1 MAIEGVRERPE
12 RASDEGQARR
22 QDEAFRQIW
31 QAFRTNRTV
40 EDGRHDTEDWRTR
53 PGPFASLVVSIPAAP
68 VQPHLDGF
76 RATLSPLPIVR
87 VHPDHFL
94 YLTLQELGF
103 VTDDPRRRD
112 EIHPDRLAEIA
123 QAAAAL
129 GEEAAFTMTLGGVN
143 SFQDAIFL
151 DVHDGGTCDRLHTR
165 LRELAAIK
173 SSPRYPFLPHVTI
186 AHYVDSAPIGRL
198 PALLAPWRDRA
209 FGEVAVV
216 GVEVVT
222 IPVETA
228 YPALQRRAI
237 VPLRT

>member
-1 MAIEGVRERPE
+1 MAIERVRERPE

-53 PGPFASLVVSIPAAP
+53 SGPFASLVVSIPAEA
-68 VQPHLDGF
+68 VQPRLDAF
-76 RATLSPLPIVR
+76 RSVVDPLSIVR

-112 EIHPDRLAEIA
+112 EIHPARLDEIA
-123 QAAAAL
+123 QAAAAI
-129 GEEAAFTMTLGGVN
+129 GDEAAFAMNLGGVN
-143 SFQDAIFL
+143 SFQDAVFL
-151 DVHDGGTCDRLHTR
+151 DVHDGGACDRLHAR

-198 PALLAPWRDRA
+198 PALLAPWRDRT
-209 FGEVAVV
+209 FGEVVV
-216 GVEVVT
+216 AGVEVVT
-222 IPVETA
+222 IPVEAT
-228 YPALQRRAI
+228 YPALRRRAI
-237 VPLRT
+237 VPLKA

>member
-1 MAIEGVRERPE
+1 MAIERVRERPE
-12 RASDEGQARR
+12 RAIDEGQARR
-22 QDEAFRQIW
+22 QDEAFRQVW

-40 EDGRHDTEDWRTR
+40 EDGRHDTDDWRTR
-53 PGPFASLVVSIPAAP
+53 SGPFAALVLTIPAEA
-68 VQPHLDGF
+68 VQPRLDAF
-76 RATLSPLPIVR
+76 RAVLGPLPIVR

-103 VTDDPRRRD
+103 VTDDPQRRD
-112 EIHPDRLAEIA
+112 EIHPMRLDEIA
-123 QAAAAL
+123 HAAAAI
-129 GEEAAFTMTLGGVN
+129 GEESAFTMALGGVN

-151 DVHDGGTCDRLHTR
+151 DVHDGGACDRLHTR

-173 SSPRYPFLPHVTI
+173 SSPRFPFLPHVTI

-198 PALLAPWRDRA
+198 PALLAPWRDRT
-209 FGEVAVV
+209 FGEVPVV

-228 YPALQRRAI
+228 YPPLQRRAI
-237 VPLRT
+237 VPLRI